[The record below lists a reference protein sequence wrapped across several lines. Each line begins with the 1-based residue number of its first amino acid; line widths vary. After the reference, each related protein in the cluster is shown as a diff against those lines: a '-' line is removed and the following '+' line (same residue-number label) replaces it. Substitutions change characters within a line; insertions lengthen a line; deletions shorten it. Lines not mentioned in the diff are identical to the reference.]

1 MVQATNFC
9 RLHRPLREQARSHR
23 SAYNAETVSPVQRRT
38 ACSSLDTS
46 MQGQARSCGS
56 ELAREGDC
64 SSDEFLPIAPASS
77 RAVGSHRSAYGAETV
92 SPVQRRTAC
101 SSLDTGMQG
110 QARSCGELAREG
122 DGSGDEFLPIAPA
135 SSRASEAS
143 PGSLPQVCVQFIHYA
158 QPHWRNTNCPTKR
171 TACSSLDTGMQGQA
185 RSCGSELAREGD
197 GSDDEFLPIAPA
209 SSRAS
214 SLPQVCV
221 QCINCAQPH
230 RCNTNCPTK
239 RTACSSL
246 SCSLMQV
253 CRVRRARPR
262 RW

>member
-1 MVQATNFC
+1 MLAKAIVQAMNFC

-38 ACSSLDTS
+38 ACSSLDTG
-46 MQGQARSCGS
+46 MQGQARSCGSELAREGDCPSDEFLRIAPASSRASSHRSAYNAETVSPVQRRTACSSLDTGMQGRARSCGSELAREGDGSGDEFLPIAPASSRASSYRSAYNAETVSPVQRRTACSSLDTGMQGRARSCGS

-77 RAVGSHRSAYGAETV
+77 RA
-92 SPVQRRTAC
+92 
-101 SSLDTGMQG
+101 
-110 QARSCGELAREG
+110 
-122 DGSGDEFLPIAPA
+122 
-135 SSRASEAS
+135 
-143 PGSLPQVCVQFIHYA
+143 
-158 QPHWRNTNCPTKR
+158 
-171 TACSSLDTGMQGQA
+171 
-185 RSCGSELAREGD
+185 
-197 GSDDEFLPIAPA
+197 
-209 SSRAS
+209 S

-221 QCINCAQPH
+221 QCINYAQPH